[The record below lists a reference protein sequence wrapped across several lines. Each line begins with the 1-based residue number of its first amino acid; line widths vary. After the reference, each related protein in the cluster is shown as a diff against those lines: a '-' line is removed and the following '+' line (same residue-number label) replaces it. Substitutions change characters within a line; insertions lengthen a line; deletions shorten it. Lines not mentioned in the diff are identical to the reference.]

1 MEEVMECSCGRT
13 RPLFVAKL
21 CGVLLSIGLL
31 IPAGSRADEPYARSR
46 DYDLQNVRTHLWL
59 SAEQKTIRGEVNHS
73 ISMLRDGVSKLRFDS
88 VGLEIQEVTIDGKS
102 AKHVTD
108 PNELVVALNAPA
120 KRGDRHEVFIRYSGA
135 PKKGLYFIYPDK
147 NYPQRPHEVWSQGES
162 EDTRYYIPIY
172 DYPNDRTTSEMIL
185 TVPATWTTISNG
197 RLDGVKNEPDGTKTW
212 DWKQTETLSTYLISV
227 VAGEFVEQQD
237 TWRGIPVRY
246 VVPRG
251 EEYKIPSTFAR
262 TKEMLDAF
270 SDRLDVKY
278 PWAQYAQSSV
288 NDFVVGGM
296 ENTSATTLTTQGL
309 VHPKLAGEERAGSDG
324 LDSHEL
330 AHQWFGDLVTCKD
343 WGNLWLNEGF
353 ATYFEH
359 YWTEH
364 HYGVDEAEYEFW
376 QDQDEWF
383 EQKRIF
389 AVPIVTHDYTD
400 MIELEGNIYGK
411 AGMVLR
417 MLREKLGDE
426 KFFQALNHYLEANR
440 GHNVV
445 TADLQKAIEQETST
459 NVDQFFHQWLYRGGA
474 PQFEVSYTYDAA
486 AHQVK
491 LDVKQAQKIEKL
503 VPVFDVPIDVEI
515 ATANGRKTFPI
526 EVNQASQ
533 SFSLPADSAPL
544 MLIFDT
550 GDKILKTLDF
560 KRSPA
565 ALVYQLKNG
574 ETVPDRADAAVALG
588 KIKNNPEIASALGE
602 AARND
607 RFWGVRAEALK
618 ALGKNGSPAAEKE
631 LLASL
636 NDHLPWVRSVAVTQ
650 LGKFTNDSTLTSKL
664 ADISTN
670 DSSYHVR
677 GAALKALGESKSPNA
692 YDILSAAVKTDSPDD
707 IIRGNAL
714 RGFGTL
720 GDDRAVPILLEWAAL
735 GKPLDTR
742 GAAIDAVAGLD
753 KSNKAI
759 TNDLISY
766 LQEPYFNIKFAALFA
781 LGSRGDQD
789 AIAPLEALLKSGELS
804 IGAAPYVES
813 QIEVL
818 KAQAAGKSAGGS
830 AKNPHEPTSEPPST
844 GAGAAAGN
852 ASVVTSLQK
861 LETEINEVNT
871 RLSRIESQL
880 NDGTKK

>member
-1 MEEVMECSCGRT
+1 MKCSCGRT
-13 RPLFVAKL
+13 RPFFVAGL
-21 CGVLLSIGLL
+21 CGVVLSIALL
-31 IPAGSRADEPYARSR
+31 ISAGSRADEPYARSR

-59 SAEQKTIRGEVNHS
+59 SAEQKMIRGEVTHS
-73 ISMLRDGVSKLRFDS
+73 VSMLRDGVSELRFDS
-88 VGLEIQEVTIDGKS
+88 VGLEIQEVTVDGKP
-102 AKHVTD
+102 AKHVTN
-108 PNELVVALNAPA
+108 PTGLVVSLNAPA
-120 KRGDRHEVFIRYSGA
+120 KRGDRHEIFIRYSGT

-172 DYPNDRTTSEMIL
+172 DYPNDRTTSEMLL
-185 TVPATWTTISNG
+185 TVPDTWSTISNG
-197 RLDGVKNEPDGTKTW
+197 HLVGVKNESDGTKTW
-212 DWKQTETLSTYLISV
+212 DWRQTGTLSTYLISV

-237 TWRGIPVRY
+237 TWRAIPVRY

-309 VHPKLAGEERAGSDG
+309 VHPTLAVEERAGSD
-324 LDSHEL
+324 LLESHEL

-376 QDQDEWF
+376 QDQDDWF

-389 AVPIVTHDYTD
+389 GVPIVTHDYTD

-426 KFFQALNHYLEANR
+426 NFFQALHHYLETNR
-440 GHNVV
+440 GQNVV
-445 TADLQKAIEQETST
+445 TADLQKAIEEQTSI

-474 PQFEVSYTYDAA
+474 PQFQVSFTYDAR

-491 LDVKQAQKIEKL
+491 LDVKQTQKIEKL
-503 VPVFDVPIDVEI
+503 VSVFDVPIDVEVV
-515 ATANGRKTFPI
+515 TERGRKTIPI
-526 EVNQASQ
+526 EVNEANQ
-533 SFSLPADSAPL
+533 SFTLPSDSAPL
-544 MLIFDT
+544 MLIFDK

-560 KRSPA
+560 RRSPA
-565 ALVYQLKNG
+565 ALIYQLKNA

-588 KIKNNPEIASALGE
+588 RIKDSSEVVSALGE
-602 AARND
+602 AARSD

-618 ALGKNGSPAAEKE
+618 ALGKNGTSAAEKE

-636 NDHLPWVRSVAVTQ
+636 SDNLPWVRSVAVTQ
-650 LGKFTNDSTLTSKL
+650 LGKFTNDATLASKL
-664 ADISTN
+664 GEISTK
-670 DSSYHVR
+670 DTSYHVR

-692 YDILSAAVKTDSPDD
+692 YDILSAAVKTHSPDD
-707 IIRGNAL
+707 IIRENAL
-714 RGFGTL
+714 RAFGPL
-720 GDDRAVPILLEWAAL
+720 GDDRAVPILLEWAAV

-753 KSNKAI
+753 KNNKAI

-781 LGSRGDQD
+781 LGTRGDQD

-804 IGAAPYVES
+804 IGAAPYVQS
-813 QIEVL
+813 QIEIL

-830 AKNPHEPTSEPPST
+830 AKNPHEPASEPTSPA
-844 GAGAAAGN
+844 AGATAGN
-852 ASVVTSLQK
+852 ASVVTALQK
-861 LETEINEVNT
+861 LETEMNEVNT
-871 RLSRIESQL
+871 RLSKIESQL
-880 NDGTKK
+880 SDGSKK